1 LGNLK
6 RCDDPIRKRIK
17 YDKSISNE
25 TINE

>member
-1 LGNLK
+1 LK